1 MSKYFFAV
9 AFLGVSAA
17 FVLAADNPAP
27 KDESA
32 SIAKASDAGEKAMAR
47 FQLAPGL
54 QVSLFAAEP
63 DVVNP
68 VAINTDEH
76 GRWYVVETFR
86 LHAGVTDIRGIM
98 SWLDEDLAC
107 KTVEDRLAMHK
118 RHVGEKFKDMSVHG
132 DRVHL
137 LEDRD
142 GDGKVDYSTIFA
154 DGFNAPADGLAASVL
169 PRKGNVWLTDLPNLW
184 LLKDTHGDGRAD
196 VKKSLQY
203 GYGVRVG
210 FLGHDLHG
218 LRFGPDGK
226 LYFSIG
232 DRGLNVKTERGPV
245 TCTETGAVLRCN
257 PDGTELELFATGL
270 RNPQDLSFDQYG
282 NLFTGDNNCDHGDPA
297 RWVYVVEGSDN
308 GWRVG
313 YQHMSNAGPWNNE
326 KLWAVVGES
335 KAAYLVPPIAHIAA
349 GPSGLAYYPGTGLPE
364 KYNEHFLLVDFR
376 GGTGSGIHSF
386 KMQPHGAG
394 FDLVD
399 RGHFI
404 WEILA
409 TDVKFGVDGGAYVA
423 DWVAGWGMPMKGRI
437 YRVFNPEIAK
447 SPLVLE
453 TKKLIGEGMERRS
466 NDELAK
472 LLGHA
477 DIRIRQEA
485 QFELADRGEA
495 SIAILAQ
502 TAKANDS
509 QLARIHAI
517 WALGQI
523 GRKSSAAYEPLLALQ
538 ADRDSEI
545 CAQAAKVLGEGKVD
559 AAYEGLV
566 RQLSDAEA
574 RPKFFAAIALGKLG
588 RQQAIK
594 PILEMLRIND
604 DKDPYL
610 RHAGVLSLARIGD
623 VTAFRKS
630 MADLTPTLGELS
642 PAIKLAVLLALRR
655 MEGPEVAGFLGN
667 SDPAIVL
674 EAARAINDVPINA
687 AMPDLARLIKEKDLA
702 IPVWKRVLNAHFR
715 LGEVDN
721 AVALATFAARGD
733 VPDSMR
739 VEALSMLA
747 EWARPSGRDRVV
759 GLWRPIPPRDQTVA
773 QNALLPILATVLKSP
788 SDSVRIATL
797 KLVEKFGTPDPVAI
811 FELAVGRASNDVR
824 AAALLAMAAQND
836 LRLHEALRVAMIEGR
851 GNLRREAIRL
861 QVKLPDAAA
870 RLEAVLDTG
879 SVADHQAV
887 LGALALV
894 DSPAGNEVVSRWMD
908 KLLAGKLPAEV
919 QLDLLETAAKN
930 RSTAVR
936 EKLKQFEARR
946 RKDDPLANYR
956 ETLLGGDA
964 QLGKRIFKDR
974 ADVSCIRC
982 HKVDTDEAIV
992 VGPDLRGLSTRKD
1005 REYILESIVF
1015 PNKQISPGFEN
1026 VIVKVKAG
1034 KTYSGMVKADTETEL
1049 TIDIPDKGTVVVKK
1063 SDLISRQRAP
1073 SSMPEELIGALSKR
1087 DLRDLVEFLA
1097 TLK

>member
-9 AFLGVSAA
+9 AFLGIFVA
-17 FVLAADNPAP
+17 FAFAADNPTP

-32 SIAKASDAGEKAMAR
+32 AIAGASDAGEKAMAR

-54 QVSLFAAEP
+54 VASLFAAEP

-118 RHVGEKFKDMSVHG
+118 RHVGDKFKEMSVHG

-154 DGFNAPADGLAASVL
+154 DGFNAPADGLAASILV
-169 PRKGNVWLTDLPNLW
+169 RKGNVWLTDLPNLW

-218 LRFGPDGK
+218 LRLGPDGK

-335 KAAYLVPPIAHIAA
+335 KAPYLVPPIAHIGA
-349 GPSGLAYYPGTGLPE
+349 GPSGVAYYPGTGLPE
-364 KYNEHFLLVDFR
+364 RYNEHFLMVDFR

-386 KMQPHGAG
+386 KMQPRGAG

-453 TKKLIGEGMERRS
+453 TKKLIGEGMEKRA
-466 NDELAK
+466 NEELAK
-472 LLGHA
+472 LLSHA

-495 SIAILAQ
+495 SIAILSQ
-502 TAKANDS
+502 TIKANDN

-538 ADRDSEI
+538 TDNDPEI
-545 CAQAAKVLGEGKVD
+545 RAQAAKILGDGRVK
-559 AAYEGLV
+559 AAYDGLV
-566 RQLSDAEA
+566 KLLSDSSP
-574 RPKFFAAIALGKLG
+574 RPRFFAAIALGKIG
-588 RQQAIK
+588 RRDAVGR
-594 PILEMLRIND
+594 ILAMLRENAD
-604 DKDPYL
+604 RDPFL
-610 RHAGVLSLARIGD
+610 RHAGVMALLGCGD
-623 VTAFRKS
+623 VS
-630 MADLTPTLGELS
+630 ELLQS
-642 PAIKLAVLLALRR
+642 ASDSSSAVRMGVLLTLRR
-655 MEGPEVAGFLGN
+655 LERPEVSRFLHDSEPGL
-667 SDPAIVL
+667 VQ

-687 AMPDLARLIKEKDLA
+687 AMPDLARLIEAKDLA
-702 IPVWKRVLNAHFR
+702 RPVWQRVLNANYR
-715 LGEVDN
+715 LGNPEN
-721 AVALATFAARGD
+721 AAALAAFAVRGD
-733 VPDSMR
+733 APDTMR
-739 VEALSMLA
+739 ADALTMLG
-747 EWARPSGRDRVV
+747 EWAKPSGRDRIV
-759 GLWRPIPPRDQTVA
+759 GLWRPLAERDDA
-773 QNALLPILATVLKSP
+773 PARAAARGLLVGILKSP
-788 SDSVRIATL
+788 ADSVRIAAL
-797 KLVEKFGTPDPVAI
+797 KLAEKFGSPDPAI
-811 FELAVGRASNDVR
+811 LFSLATSKTASSDVR
-824 AAALLAMAAQND
+824 AASLLAMAAQND
-836 LRLHEALRVAMIEGR
+836 PRLPEALKIAMVEGK

-861 QVKLPDAAA
+861 QVKLPDAAS
-870 RLEAVLDTG
+870 RLAAVLETG

-894 DSPAGNEVVSRWMD
+894 DSPAGNEVVSQWMD
-908 KLLAGKLPAEV
+908 KLLARKLPGEV
-919 QLDLLETAAKN
+919 QLDLLETAGKN
-930 RSTAVR
+930 RSAAIKDKV
-936 EKLKQFEARR
+936 KQFEAKRN
-946 RKDDPLANYR
+946 KDDALADYR

-964 QLGKRIFKDR
+964 LAGKKIFKER

-992 VGPDLRGLSTRKD
+992 VGPDLRGLGTRKN

-1034 KTYSGMVKADTETEL
+1034 KNLSGMVKAESETEL
-1049 TIDIPDKGTVVVKK
+1049 SIDIPDKGVVTVMKADVV
-1063 SDLISRQRAP
+1063 SRQRAP
-1073 SSMPEELIGALSKR
+1073 SSMPEGLTGALSKR